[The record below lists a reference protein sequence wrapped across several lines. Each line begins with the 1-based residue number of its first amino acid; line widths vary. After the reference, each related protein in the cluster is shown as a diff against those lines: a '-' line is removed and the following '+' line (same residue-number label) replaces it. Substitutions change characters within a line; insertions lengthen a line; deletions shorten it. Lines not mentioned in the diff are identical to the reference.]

1 MEESTDSDF
10 TITYDEVPRSFDQ
23 VSGEE
28 DVGIGADMSGDSVSP
43 ERDNAENVEQLEE
56 PAGAAVGGNAKCL
69 SPRQRHRRQSLARN
83 KKKQWGK
90 EWML

>member
-1 MEESTDSDF
+1 MDF
-10 TITYDEVPRSFDQ
+10 TITYEEVPWSSDK

-28 DVGIGADMSGDSVSP
+28 DVGIGSDMSGDSVSP
-43 ERDNAENVEQLEE
+43 ERDNAEDKEQEE
-56 PAGAAVGGNAKCL
+56 AAAGGKAMRL
-69 SPRQRHRRQSLARN
+69 SPRERHRRQSLARN

>member
-10 TITYDEVPRSFDQ
+10 TITYEEIPRSFDQ
-23 VSGEE
+23 VSEE
-28 DVGIGADMSGDSVSP
+28 EGVGIGADMSGDSVSP
-43 ERDNAENVEQLEE
+43 ERDNAEDKEQEE
-56 PAGAAVGGNAKCL
+56 AAAGGKAKRL
-69 SPRQRHRRQSLARN
+69 SPRERHRRQSRARN

>member
-10 TITYDEVPRSFDQ
+10 TITYEEVPRSSDQ

-43 ERDNAENVEQLEE
+43 ERDNAENT
-56 PAGAAVGGNAKCL
+56 
-69 SPRQRHRRQSLARN
+69 
-83 KKKQWGK
+83 
-90 EWML
+90 

>member
-28 DVGIGADMSGDSVSP
+28 DVGIGADMTQFPQRGTMRRIKNRRRKQPGKNRVFVSQG
-43 ERDNAENVEQLEE
+43 EAQE
-56 PAGAAVGGNAKCL
+56 AITG
-69 SPRQRHRRQSLARN
+69 
-83 KKKQWGK
+83 
-90 EWML
+90 

>member
-10 TITYDEVPRSFDQ
+10 TITCDEVPRSFDQ

-43 ERDNAENVEQLEE
+43 ERDNAQNKEQEE
-56 PAGAAVGGNAKCL
+56 EAARGKAKVL
-69 SPRQRHRRQSLARN
+69 SPRERHRRQSLARN
-83 KKKQWGK
+83 KKKQWGM

>member
-43 ERDNAENVEQLEE
+43 ERGNAENKEREE
-56 PAGAAVGGNAKCL
+56 EAAGGKAKRL
-69 SPRQRHRRQSLARN
+69 SPRERHRRQSLARN